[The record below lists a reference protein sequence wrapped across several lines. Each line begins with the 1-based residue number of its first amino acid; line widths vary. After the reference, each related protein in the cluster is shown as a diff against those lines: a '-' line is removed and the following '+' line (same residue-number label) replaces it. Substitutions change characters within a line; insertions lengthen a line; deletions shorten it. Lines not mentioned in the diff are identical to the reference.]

1 MNCIQEANKLSSLL
15 SQKDRTEF
23 YEAFDGANYPNA
35 SRKELL
41 MIGGYTYHYAEVT
54 DAYDAFHERFKGLCD
69 ESLVVAS
76 AVEELSRSVAIH
88 KVRAAAEEL
97 MLSKISDHDAVTVL
111 CKTLDGLNGKQ
122 QSALLRM
129 IETYVEPLKALDLD
143 SVNKDEILIYADAF
157 ESDAEAMDFID
168 KRIEDLRSIVANV
181 TDVFIQESNVQG
193 RNLAAS
199 ARRAT
204 QNSDWSLVEPA
215 DNNIPT
221 IKCSIVGSDV
231 NLENTLILSVKHNR
245 SDLIALNDSFVK
257 NSTFEYRDAGGIEY
271 KKELVKLEPAPKKD
285 EMAMS
290 M

>member
-1 MNCIQEANKLSSLL
+1 MNYIQEANRLSFLL
-15 SQKDRTEF
+15 SKKDRAEF
-23 YEAFDGANYPNA
+23 YEAFDGENYPNA
-35 SRKELL
+35 SRKDLL
-41 MIGGYTYHYAEVT
+41 MISGYTYHYAEIT
-54 DAYDAFHERFKGLCD
+54 DAYDAFHERFKGLSD

-76 AVEELSRSVAIH
+76 AVEELSRSAAIH
-88 KVRAAAEEL
+88 NVRAAAEEL
-97 MLSKISDHDAVTVL
+97 MLSKISDYDAVTVL

-143 SVNKDEILIYADAF
+143 SVDKDEILIYADAF
-157 ESDAEAMDFID
+157 ESDVEAMDFID
-168 KRIEDLRSIVANV
+168 KRIEDLRSVVANV
-181 TDVFIQESNVQG
+181 TNVFIQDSNVQG

-199 ARRAT
+199 ARRAMH
-204 QNSDWSLVEPA
+204 NAEWSLVEPG

-245 SDLIALNDSFVK
+245 CDLIALNDSFVK
-257 NSTFEYRDAGGIEY
+257 NSKFEYRDAGGIEY
-271 KKELVKLEPAPKKD
+271 KKELVKLDPAPKKD
-285 EMAMS
+285 EMEMS